1 MCYKINKIINKGED
15 NMNYLSD
22 LYNAVQLYN
31 TTHKEKA
38 NEVIL
43 GISCY
48 RFIKNRIRHMSEWQ
62 PVFDDKGILREVLGL
77 QIKIDYFCPNLIEVR
92 RNVYLN
98 DPLGYIWLNKEEM
111 KKEVDD
117 ELSALMDND
126 LKYLHSWIKFE
137 EYYNNRKDK
146 EE

>member
-1 MCYKINKIINKGED
+1 
-15 NMNYLSD
+15 MNYLSD
-22 LYNAVQLYN
+22 LHNAVQLYN

-38 NEVIL
+38 NEVVL

-48 RFIKNRIRHMSEWQ
+48 RFIKNRIRHMNWDAK
-62 PVFDDKGILREVLGL
+62 FDDKGILREVLGL
-77 QIKIDYFCPNLIEVR
+77 NIKIDYFLPNLIEVR

-98 DPLGYIWLNKEEM
+98 DPLGYIWLSEEEM

-117 ELSALMDND
+117 KLSKMIDDD
-126 LKYLHSWIKFE
+126 LKDLHSFLEFE
-137 EYYNNRKDK
+137 KYYEDRNNK

>member
-1 MCYKINKIINKGED
+1 MD
-15 NMNYLSD
+15 YLSD
-22 LYNAVQLYN
+22 LYNAKQLYD

-38 NEVIL
+38 NEVVL
-43 GISCY
+43 GIECY
-48 RFIKNRIRHMSEWQ
+48 RFIKNRIRHINWDAK
-62 PVFDDKGILREVLGL
+62 FDDKSILREVLGL
-77 QIKIDYFCPNLIEVR
+77 QIKIDYFRPNLIEVR

-98 DPLGYIWLNKEEM
+98 DPIGFIWLSKEEM

-117 ELSALMDND
+117 ELSKMIDDD

-137 EYYNNRKDK
+137 KYYEERNNK

>member
-1 MCYKINKIINKGED
+1 
-15 NMNYLSD
+15 MNYLAD
-22 LYNAVQLYN
+22 LYNAKELYN
-31 TTHKEKA
+31 VSHKEKA

-43 GISCY
+43 GISVY
-48 RFIKNRIRHMSEWQ
+48 RFIKNRIRHMNWDAK
-62 PVFDDKGILREVLGL
+62 FDDKGILREVLGL
-77 QIKIDYFCPNLIEVR
+77 NIKIDYFCPNLIEVR

-98 DPLGYIWLNKEEM
+98 DPIDFIWLSEEEM

-117 ELSALMDND
+117 ELSKMIDND

>member
-1 MCYKINKIINKGED
+1 MRGTK
-15 NMNYLSD
+15 YLSD

-48 RFIKNRIRHMSEWQ
+48 RFIKNRIRHMNWDAK
-62 PVFDDKGILREVLGL
+62 FDDKGILREVLGL
-77 QIKIDYFCPNLIEVR
+77 NIKIDYFLPNLIEVR

-98 DPLGYIWLNKEEM
+98 DPLGYIWLNEEEM

-117 ELSALMDND
+117 ELSKIIDDD
-126 LKYLHSWIKFE
+126 LKELHSWIEFE
-137 EYYNNRKDK
+137 RYYEDRNNK

>member
-1 MCYKINKIINKGED
+1 M
-15 NMNYLSD
+15 NMDYLSD
-22 LYNAVQLYN
+22 LYNAKQLYN
-31 TTHKEKA
+31 TTHEEKA

-43 GISCY
+43 GVNVY
-48 RFIKNRIRHMSEWQ
+48 RFVKNRVKHMSEWQ

-77 QIKIDYFCPNLIEVR
+77 NIKIDYFCQNLIEVR

-98 DPLGYIWLNKEEM
+98 DSIDFIWLSEEEM

-117 ELSALMDND
+117 ELSEMMDND
-126 LKYLHSWIKFE
+126 LKDLHKFLE
-137 EYYNNRKDK
+137 FEKYYNENRNNK

>member
-1 MCYKINKIINKGED
+1 M

-48 RFIKNRIRHMSEWQ
+48 RFIKNRIRHMNWDAK
-62 PVFDDKGILREVLGL
+62 FDDKGILREILGMI
-77 QIKIDYFCPNLIEVR
+77 IKIDYFCPNLIEVR

-98 DPLGYIWLNKEEM
+98 DPIDFIWLNEKEM
-111 KKEVDD
+111 RKEVDD
-117 ELSALMDND
+117 ELSKMIDDD
-126 LKYLHSWIKFE
+126 LKDLHKFLEFEKYYE
-137 EYYNNRKDK
+137 ERKDK

>member
-1 MCYKINKIINKGED
+1 
-15 NMNYLSD
+15 MNYLSD
-22 LYNAVQLYN
+22 LYNAKQLYD

-48 RFIKNRIRHMSEWQ
+48 RFIKNRVKHMSEWQ

-77 QIKIDYFCPNLIEVR
+77 NIKIDYFLPNLIEVR
-92 RNVYLN
+92 RNPYLY
-98 DPLGYIWLNKEEM
+98 DPLGYIWLSKEEI
-111 KKEVDD
+111 ESSIPND
-117 ELSALMDND
+117 ELSTLIDND
-126 LKYLHSWIKFE
+126 LKDLHSWIEFE
-137 EYYNNRKDK
+137 KYYKNNK

>member
-1 MCYKINKIINKGED
+1 
-15 NMNYLSD
+15 MNYLSD
-22 LYNAVQLYN
+22 LYNAKQLYD

-38 NEVIL
+38 NEVVL
-43 GISCY
+43 GINVY
-48 RFIKNRIRHMSEWQ
+48 RFIKNRIEHMNWDAK
-62 PVFDDKGILREVLGL
+62 FDDKGILREILGMI
-77 QIKIDYFCPNLIEVR
+77 IKIDYFCPNLIEVR

-98 DPLGYIWLNKEEM
+98 DPIGFIWLNEEEM

-117 ELSALMDND
+117 KLSKMIDDD
-126 LKYLHSWIKFE
+126 LKDLHKFLEFE